1 MSSIKIIY
9 FDSENID
16 CSSLTQRLNQL
27 CVSFFRVGQDILLV
41 NYYNTSQSLYSNL
54 GELIQ
59 SKSILIMEV
68 DPSSGAYW
76 GYMDKSL
83 WDWLN
88 SNRDKS

>member
-1 MSSIKIIY
+1 MSNIKIIC

-16 CSSLTQRLNQL
+16 SSSLIQRLNQL
-27 CVSFFRVGQDILLV
+27 CVSTFRVRQDIVLA
-41 NYYNTSQSLYSNL
+41 NYNGLSKSLYSNL

-59 SKSILIMEV
+59 SKNILIMEV
-68 DPSSGAYW
+68 NPAAGAYW

-88 SNRDKS
+88 SNRE